1 MVEIGLG
8 DPNLR
13 FCKAHSWAEAR
24 YVVTAYRSFKDI
36 LYSKNGWPL
45 LYGIM
50 IELFGNES
58 AFIVGPELLK
68 ELREVAN
75 PSPSLRRV
83 IARES
88 VPPPSLANLRPEPII
103 PLPPH
108 PSPAN
113 TTPEELS
120 EQQRLEIYRQNAI
133 DLDVQMRM
141 IVLDYAV
148 DQREADYGVRHEVQV
163 LSRIVDRLS
172 ERVSNLTIGS
182 ENVADD

>member
-8 DPNLR
+8 DPYLR

-24 YVVTAYRSFKDI
+24 YVVTAYQSFKDI

-68 ELREVAN
+68 ELREVAD

-83 IARES
+83 IARAS
-88 VPPPSLANLRPEPII
+88 VPPPSLANLRPEPLI

-108 PSPAN
+108 PSPAD
-113 TTPEELS
+113 TTPEEFS

-141 IVLDYAV
+141 IVLDHAV
-148 DQREADYGVRHEVQV
+148 LQREADYG
-163 LSRIVDRLS
+163 
-172 ERVSNLTIGS
+172 
-182 ENVADD
+182 